1 MSKPN
6 APGALVGLAFGTLA
20 LGTSTAFA
28 QDQTAQNQA
37 ANAPAAGLEEV
48 VVTARYRQE
57 NLQQTPIAISAITA
71 EDIQAR
77 DFTNS
82 SDIAYTV
89 PNASFRPAQQAFGNT
104 QTAYIRGIGQNDFNF
119 AFEPGVG
126 IYVDDVYYPTT
137 MASQF
142 DLLDLDRVEV
152 LRGPQGT
159 LFGRGTLGG
168 AIRYVSKQPT
178 GGNTGYIEGTVGEFH
193 RVDLRAGYDFT
204 IVPDKLFARFSGVSR
219 KESGYQKVLDFAC
232 ANPTEAGNLPP
243 QTHNRLAGCQVG
255 TLGGTDVQGARA
267 QLRFIA
273 TDALEFGLSMDYQ
286 RDDSEARADTLM
298 GIGAFTPGFAAWNQ
312 FMYNGTVT
320 FVPPGSPVGTPPIT
334 VKPNPNFS
342 GYGVHYDNRFI
353 THDPFLTYDTFT
365 DPYSGLNFPPRTALN
380 QKGVSGT
387 MDWKLTDTINFKF
400 IAAWRNWNGSFSTDQ
415 DGSPLGLSVVDGL
428 QEFTYRTFEARLTGS
443 AFDKRLDWTVG
454 GFYYDGNVA
463 SAQQVQLPG
472 VLPDFVQAATYD
484 ANPIANA
491 LLVNGLDHGH
501 FENASAFV
509 HGVFNITD
517 RWHVTAGAR
526 YSNDKKSDLN
536 DNTIVVQQV
545 NSNQS
550 RGDWLA
556 GTDFQF
562 TPAIMAY
569 FSAAT
574 GYRPPAYNPRPFQPS
589 QFQPVDGE
597 ELTSYEIGSKMD
609 LFDRKLR
616 VNAAAFYMDY
626 KKRIIGA
633 SGVECVK
640 DAQGNVVQPAPG
652 APGFPNPAGG
662 PPCASPAAT
671 PLTAYVNA
679 PAKVSGFE
687 LEIDSRPVEAL
698 LLSGSVGYLHF
709 TSDSVIFEG
718 KPYNGITANGMPGY
732 VPEWTASASAQYAFN
747 LPNGATLT
755 PRYDAYMTTSI
766 CAFAPNTTGYNGLT
780 SCAGGYTLQNVRL
793 EYAAG
798 ERAWTAAAGVNNVAN
813 KFYWVNIFDLTAFGE
828 PTIEGQPGKPR
839 TWYFTLTRNFQ

>member
-1 MSKPN
+1 MSKSTLPR
-6 APGALVGLAFGTLA
+6 ATFSMAALA
-20 LGTSTAFA
+20 LGASGAFA
-28 QDQTAQNQA
+28 QEQTTQNQA
-37 ANAPAAGLEEV
+37 ASAPASGGLEEV

-57 NLQQTPIAISAITA
+57 NLQQTPIAISAITT
-71 EDIQAR
+71 DDLKAR

-137 MASQF
+137 MSSQF
-142 DLLDLDRVEV
+142 DLLDLQEVQV

-159 LFGRGTLGG
+159 LFGRGSEGG
-168 AIRYVSKQPT
+168 AILYTSKKPT
-178 GGNTGYIEGTVGEFH
+178 GDNGGFVEGTVGDFH

-204 IVPDKLFARFSGVSR
+204 IVPDKLFARISGVS
-219 KESGYQKVLDFAC
+219 KKQDGYQRILDFGC
-232 ANPTEAGNLPP
+232 ANPSLAGNLPV
-243 QTHNRLAGCQVG
+243 QSKNRLSGCQVG

-267 QLRFIA
+267 QLRFVA
-273 TDALEFGLSMDYQ
+273 SDALEFGLSVDYQ

-298 GIGAFTPGFAAWNQ
+298 GIGAFTPGFAAWDQ

-320 FVPPGSPVGTPPIT
+320 FVPPGAPPGTAPIT
-334 VKPNPNFS
+334 VKPNPNFA

-353 THDPFLTYDTFT
+353 TPSPYLTYDTFG

-380 QKGVSGT
+380 QKGVST
-387 MDWKLTDTINFKF
+387 TADWKISHDIDLKI

-428 QEFTYRTFEARLTGS
+428 QQFTYRTLEARLHGS
-443 AFDKRLDWTVG
+443 ILNSKLDWTVG
-454 GFYYDGNVA
+454 AFYYDGNVA

-501 FENASAFV
+501 FENVSGFI
-509 HGVFNITD
+509 HGIYNLTD
-517 RWHVTAGAR
+517 KWHVTLGAR
-526 YSNDKKSDLN
+526 YSNDKKDDLN

-545 NSNQS
+545 NSS
-550 RGDWLA
+550 KGHFDWLA
-556 GTDFQF
+556 GTDYQL
-562 TPAIMAY
+562 TDAAMAY

-574 GYRPPAYNPRPFQPS
+574 GYRPPAFNPRPFQPS
-589 QFQPVDGE
+589 QFKPVDGE
-597 ELTSYEIGSKMD
+597 ALTSFELGAKMD

-616 VNAAAFYMDY
+616 IDGDVFYMDW

-633 SGVECVK
+633 SGVECAKNPDGSVI
-640 DAQGNVVQPAPG
+640 PG
-652 APGFPNPAGG
+652 PFPNPEGG
-662 PPCASPAAT
+662 TGCASPAAT

-679 PAKVSGFE
+679 PAKESGAE
-687 LEIDSRPVEAL
+687 LELKAAPIEGL
-698 LLSGSVGYLHF
+698 LITGDVGYLHF
-709 TSDSVIFEG
+709 QSDSVIFETL
-718 KPYNGITANGMPGY
+718 PYSGVTANGMPGY
-732 VPEWTASASAQYAFN
+732 VPQWTGSAAVQYTVS

-755 PRYDAYMTTSI
+755 PRYDAFLTTSI

-780 SCAGGYTLQNVRL
+780 SCAGGYTLQNLRL
-793 EYAAG
+793 EYASDQG
-798 ERAWTAAAGVNNVAN
+798 IWSAAVGVNNVAN
-813 KFYWVNIFDLTAFGE
+813 HFYWVNIFDLTAFGE
-828 PTIEGQPGKPR
+828 PTIEGQPSQPR
-839 TWYFTLTRNFQ
+839 TWYLTLTRNFK